1 MDTFFVTLIR
11 QFGFS
16 LSENWVD
23 VYTRGFCK
31 LPDTLL
37 SRMIHGDPVA
47 YHLLLLPHSLR
58 KVQSMLFTPSPGVRW
73 K

>member
-16 LSENWVD
+16 LSENWID

-37 SRMIHGDPVA
+37 NRMIYGDPAA
-47 YHLLLLPHSLR
+47 YNLLQLPYGLR
-58 KVQSMLFTPSPGVRW
+58 NIQSML
-73 K
+73 